1 MTAGD
6 DVGFTITVTNDGPGT
21 AFGATLNDPLP
32 AGDGINWTIESQTGG
47 ASCAIAG
54 SPPAETL
61 SCGPI
66 DLADDASFSVHV
78 VSDTQPSGE
87 VCTPAT
93 LTNTGTADATND
105 DPVTATAGVT
115 DPVPRPRDHQGRRR
129 SVDGDGG

>member
-6 DVGFTITVTNDGPGT
+6 EVGFTITVSNDGPGT
-21 AFGATLNDPLP
+21 ALGATLNDPLP

-78 VSDTQPSGE
+78 VSDTQPSW
-87 VCTPAT
+87 
-93 LTNTGTADATND
+93 
-105 DPVTATAGVT
+105 
-115 DPVPRPRDHQGRRR
+115 
-129 SVDGDGG
+129 